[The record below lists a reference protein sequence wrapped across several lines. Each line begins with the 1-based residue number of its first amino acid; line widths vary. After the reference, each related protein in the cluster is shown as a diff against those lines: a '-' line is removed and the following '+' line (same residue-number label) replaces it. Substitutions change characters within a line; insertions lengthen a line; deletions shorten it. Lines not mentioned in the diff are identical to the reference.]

1 MGEMGTVKYIFVT
14 GGVLSSVGKGILTSS
29 IGKMLQ
35 TRGLKPTVIK
45 IDPYVNVDAGTMNP
59 YMHGEVYVTD
69 DGGETDLD
77 LGWYERFLD
86 LSLKQENNLT
96 TGLVYKTVI
105 EKERRGDF
113 LGRCVQIVPHVTNE
127 IKHRIKTVGK
137 TSNADVI
144 LTEVGGTVGDI
155 EGLPFLEAIR
165 QMRLEEGFE
174 NTLYVHVALVPVLD
188 VTMEMKTK
196 PLQHSVNEL
205 RRIGIQ
211 PDIIVARSP
220 KMIDAEAL
228 RKIALFGTIPESAVF
243 CSYNADSVY
252 QVPLIL
258 DKQGMGD
265 FICQRLTYSCT
276 KKDSNEWQQFV
287 NAVVNPENE
296 VRIALVGKYAGLT
309 DSYVSMSEALRH
321 GGAAC
326 KTRVCITYSEA
337 EKLEQEPQCVKDLA
351 NFDGIFVPYGFGP
364 RGTEGKIAAIE
375 FARESDMPFLGTC
388 YGFQLA
394 VIEFARNVCGLKDAN
409 STEINPDSQHPVIDL
424 MPEQRGVEYKGAT
437 MRLGAHKVILEPGTL
452 GYSLYKRGEVYERHR
467 HRFEV
472 NMDYMDI
479 LKKNSLCFSGKSTDG
494 RRMETLELADKYFFF
509 ATQFHGEFQSRPG
522 RPSPPYYGFIR
533 ACLSKKLGKPK
544 PVF

>member
-1 MGEMGTVKYIFVT
+1 MVKYIFVT

-35 TRGLKPTVIK
+35 ARGIKPTVVK

-59 YMHGEVYVTD
+59 YMHGEVFVTE

-96 TGLVYKTVI
+96 TGTIYKSVI
-105 EKERRGDF
+105 EKERHGDF
-113 LGRCVQIVPHVTNE
+113 LGRCVQIVPHITNE
-127 IKHRIKTVGK
+127 IKNRIKNAGK
-137 TSNADVI
+137 TTNADVV

-165 QMRLEEGFE
+165 QMRLEEGYE
-174 NTLYVHVALVPVLD
+174 NTLYVHVALVPILD
-188 VTMEMKTK
+188 VTQEMKTK

-220 KMIDAEAL
+220 MMIDAEAL

-243 CSYNADSVY
+243 CSYNAQSVY

-265 FICQRLTYSCT
+265 FICQRLVYTCTNKDYS
-276 KKDSNEWQQFV
+276 EWQQFV
-287 NAVVNPENE
+287 DAIINPDYE
-296 VRIALVGKYAGLT
+296 VKIALVGKYAGLT

-326 KTRVCITYSEA
+326 KTKVCISYLEA
-337 EKLEQEPQCVKDLA
+337 EKLEQNPQCIKDLA
-351 NFDGIFVPYGFGP
+351 NFDGFFVPYGFGP
-364 RGTEGKIAAIE
+364 RGTEGKIAAAQ
-375 FARESDMPFLGTC
+375 FARENDMPFLGIC

-394 VIEFARNVCGLKDAN
+394 TIEFARNVCGLKDAN
-409 STEINPDSQHPVIDL
+409 STEINPDSPHPVIDL

-437 MRLGAHKVILEPGTL
+437 MRLGTHKIYLQPNTL
-452 GYSLYKRGEVYERHR
+452 AFSLYKQEEIMERHR

-472 NMDYMDI
+472 NLDYMEI
-479 LKKNSLCFSGKSTDG
+479 FKNNGLIFSGKSSDG
-494 RRMETLELADKYFFF
+494 RRMETLELPNKYFYF
-509 ATQFHGEFQSRPG
+509 ATQFHGEFKSRPG
-522 RPSPPYYGFIR
+522 RPAPAYKGFIQ
-533 ACLSKKLGKPK
+533 ACLDKKLGKPK
-544 PVF
+544 PTIF

>member
-1 MGEMGTVKYIFVT
+1 MKYLFVT

-35 TRGLKPTVIK
+35 SRGVKVTVIK

-59 YMHGEVYVTD
+59 YMHGEVFVTD

-86 LSLKQENNLT
+86 LSLKQENNIT
-96 TGLVYKTVI
+96 TGSIYKAVI

-113 LGRCVQIVPHVTNE
+113 LGRCVQIIPHVTNE
-127 IKHRIKTVGK
+127 IKSHFRKIAK
-137 TSNADVI
+137 TSNAEVV

-165 QMRLEEGFE
+165 QMRLEEGYE

-188 VTMEMKTK
+188 VTQEMKTK

-211 PDIIVARSP
+211 PDTIVARSP

-243 CSYNADSVY
+243 CSYNAENIY

-258 DKQGMGD
+258 DKQGMGE
-265 FICQRLTYSCT
+265 FICQRFGYACT
-276 KKDSNEWQQFV
+276 TADFTQWKNYVDAATKPEHEV
-287 NAVVNPENE
+287 NV
-296 VRIALVGKYAGLT
+296 ALVGKYAGLT

-321 GGAAC
+321 GGAAN
-326 KTRVCITYSEA
+326 KAKVNIAYLEA
-337 EKLEQEPQCVKDLA
+337 EKLEQDPQCITDLK
-351 NFDGIFVPYGFGP
+351 NYDGVFVPYGFGP
-364 RGTEGKIAAIE
+364 RGTEGKMAAAK
-375 FARESDMPFLGTC
+375 FARENDIPFLGIC
-388 YGFQLA
+388 YGFQIA
-394 VIEFARNVCGLKDAN
+394 TIEFARNVCGLKDAN
-409 STEINPDSQHPVIDL
+409 STEINPNTPYPVIDL
-424 MPEQRGVEYKGAT
+424 MPEQRGIELKGAT
-437 MRLGAHKVILEPGTL
+437 MRLGAHKIKLERGTMANN
-452 GYSLYKRGEVYERHR
+452 LYKTEEIYERHR

-472 NMDYMDI
+472 NLDYLD
-479 LKKNSLCFSGKSTDG
+479 LLCKNGLVYSGKSTDG
-494 RRMETLELADKYFFF
+494 RRMETLELPEKYFYF
-509 ATQFHGEFQSRPG
+509 ASQFHGEFKSRPG
-522 RPSPPYYGFIR
+522 RPSPEYYGFIS
-533 ACLSKKLGKPK
+533 ACVNKKLGKAK
-544 PVF
+544 PNFA

>member
-1 MGEMGTVKYIFVT
+1 MMVKYIFVT

-35 TRGLKPTVIK
+35 ARGLKPTVVK

-59 YMHGEVYVTD
+59 YMHGEVFVTD

-96 TGLVYKTVI
+96 TGMVYKSVI

-127 IKHRIKTVGK
+127 IKTRIKTVGK
-137 TSNADVI
+137 TSCADVV

-165 QMRLEEGFE
+165 QMRLEEGYE
-174 NTLYVHVALVPVLD
+174 NTLYVHVALVPILD
-188 VTMEMKTK
+188 VTSEMKTK

-211 PDIIVARSP
+211 PDTIVARSP
-220 KMIDAEAL
+220 KMIDDEAL

-243 CSYNADSVY
+243 CSYNAESVY

-265 FICQRLTYSCT
+265 FICQRLGFKCDG
-276 KKDSNEWQQFV
+276 KDFGPWQQYV
-287 NAVVNPENE
+287 DAAINPEHE
-296 VRIALVGKYAGLT
+296 VKIALVGKYAGLT
-309 DSYVSMSEALRH
+309 DSYVSMTEALRH
-321 GGAAC
+321 GGAAN
-326 KTRVCITYSEA
+326 KAKVCISYLEA
-337 EKLEQEPQCVKDLA
+337 EKLEHEPECIKDLA
-351 NFDGIFVPYGFGP
+351 NYDGVFVPYGFGP
-364 RGTEGKIAAIE
+364 RGTEGKIAATQ
-375 FARESDMPFLGTC
+375 FARENDIPFLGIC

-394 VIEFARNVCGLKDAN
+394 VIEFSRNVCGFKDAN
-409 STEINPDSQHPVIDL
+409 STEINPESPHPVIDL
-424 MPEQRGVEYKGAT
+424 MPEQRGIELKGAT
-437 MRLGAHKVILEPGTL
+437 MRLGAHKIVLQKGTL
-452 GYSLYKRGEVYERHR
+452 AYSLYGQEEIYERHR

-472 NMDYMDI
+472 NLDYLEA
-479 LKKNSLCFSGKSTDG
+479 LKNNGLSFTGKSSDG
-494 RRMETLELADKYFFF
+494 RRMETLELPNKYFFF
-509 ATQFHGEFQSRPG
+509 ASQFHGEFKSRPG
-522 RPSPPYYGFIR
+522 RPEPEYFGFIQ
-533 ACLSKKLGKPK
+533 ACVNKKLGKPK
-544 PVF
+544 IQVS